1 MSLATKPQTRIGV
14 DIGGTFTDLA
24 SVDDEGVLRVSKILT
39 SHGEEESAV
48 LTALDAVKDA
58 KMAAPPVVAHG
69 TTLVIN
75 ALLER
80 KGAHTALVTTEGFGD
95 LLDIGRANRPQMF
108 NLRYRRDE
116 PFIETRMHR
125 EIGERMSASGE
136 TLQFPTAEAIGDLV
150 AWIREVEAESVAIA
164 FLNAYVNPSHER
176 QIADALARELP
187 GMPITLSSDMSRHWR
202 EYERFNSAAA
212 NAYVLP
218 SAKSYLG
225 RLESRL
231 ESAHAGA
238 SFFVLDSNGGL
249 LEPETASQ
257 LPLRLVESGPV
268 AGVVGARDLG
278 IRHGIERIVTFDM
291 GGTTAKSA
299 LVEGDR
305 ISSTELYW
313 IGGYATGLP
322 VQVPTI
328 DIIEVGAGGGSIAW
342 LDDANRLQVGPRS
355 AGSQPGPACY
365 GLGGTEPTITDANVY
380 CGRLLPVQISDGIV
394 LSKDQAADAIETVAE
409 KMGVSARHLA
419 VGILKVANL
428 TMAAAVR
435 RQTLERGLDP
445 REFTMVAMG
454 GAGPM
459 HACDVA
465 DEVGIRR
472 VIVPQYP
479 GHFCALGMLG
489 ADLQFEETHIIH
501 QPLHLVDWSTVS
513 QRIAVLEG
521 ELTLRL
527 AEATSIETTA
537 SICTV
542 TAGLRYE
549 GQEHAL
555 RIPFNRD
562 ELDAGDARAIL
573 RQTFEAEYG
582 LRYGHINATARIELL
597 DCEVVAVRT
606 LPRPLIESDGNDAGQ
621 THQNSPTS
629 VDVVFDT
636 DGELVSCRVIE
647 RGDWPGDQT
656 LEGPLII
663 QELGATTVV
672 PTGWSA
678 HMAADGAL
686 VIEHD

>member
-1 MSLATKPQTRIGV
+1 MQPQTRIGV

-24 SVDDEGVLRVSKILT
+24 SVDDDGVLRVSKILT
-39 SHGEEESAV
+39 SHGMEESAV
-48 LTALDAVKDA
+48 LAALDAVKDA
-58 KMAAPPVVAHG
+58 KMSAPPVVAHG

-95 LLDIGRANRPQMF
+95 LLEIGRASRPQMF
-108 NLRYRRDE
+108 NLRYRRDD

-125 EIGERMSASGE
+125 EIGERMSADGE
-136 TLQFPTAEAIGDLV
+136 SLRFPTAAELSDLSG
-150 AWIREVEAESVAIA
+150 WIREVEAESVAIA

-176 QIADALARELP
+176 QIADALASELP

-218 SAKSYLG
+218 SAKKYLG

-231 ESAHAGA
+231 EEAHEGA

-249 LEPETASQ
+249 LEPETAAR

-278 IRHGIERIVTFDM
+278 IRHGLERIVTFDM

-299 LVEGDR
+299 LVEGSR

-313 IGGYATGLP
+313 IGGYETGLP

-394 LSKDQAADAIETVAE
+394 LDRDQAQTAIETVAE
-409 KMGVSARHLA
+409 RMGVSARHLA

-472 VIVPQYP
+472 VVVPQYP

-501 QPLHLVDWSTVS
+501 QPLHLVEWTGVS
-513 QRIAVLEG
+513 RRIQSLEIA
-521 ELTLRL
+521 LTARL
-527 AEATSIETTA
+527 ARATSIETTA

-555 RIPFNRD
+555 RIPFDRV
-562 ELDAGDARAIL
+562 ELDSGDAPALL
-573 RQTFEAEYG
+573 RRSFEAEYRR
-582 LRYGHINATARIELL
+582 RYGHINETARIELL

-606 LPRPLIESDGNDAGQ
+606 LPRPTIEIDGNDPVESNQDA
-621 THQNSPTS
+621 PTS
-629 VDVVFDT
+629 VDVVFDS
-636 DGELVSCRVIE
+636 DGPLVSCRVID
-647 RGDWPGDQT
+647 RSQWPRDQV

-663 QELGATTVV
+663 QELGSTTVV
-672 PTGWSA
+672 PANWSA
-678 HMAADGAL
+678 RMAADGAM

>member
-1 MSLATKPQTRIGV
+1 MIPALPRQTRIGV

-24 SVDDEGVLRVSKILT
+24 CVDDLGVLRVAKVLT
-39 SHGEEESAV
+39 SHGMEESAI
-48 LTALDAVKDA
+48 LNALDAVKDA
-58 KMAAPPVVAHG
+58 QMAAPPIVTHG

-80 KGAHTALVTTEGFGD
+80 KGAKTALVTTEGFGD
-95 LLDIGRANRPQMF
+95 ILEIGRANRPQMF

-116 PFIETRMHR
+116 PFIATDMRR
-125 EIGERMSASGE
+125 EVDERMTARGE
-136 TLQFPTAEAIGDLV
+136 PLAYPSETDIDAV
-150 AWIREVEAESVAIA
+150 AAWVHEVGAESVAIA
-164 FLNAYVNPSHER
+164 FLNAYVNPIHER
-176 QIADALARELP
+176 QLAEALATRLP
-187 GMPITLSSDMSRHWR
+187 DLPITLSSDMSRHWR

-218 SAKSYLG
+218 PAKTYLG
-225 RLESRL
+225 RLGSRL
-231 ESAHAGA
+231 EEIHEGSA
-238 SFFVLDSNGGL
+238 FFVLDSNGGL
-249 LEPETASQ
+249 LEPKTAAL

-278 IRHGIERIVTFDM
+278 VRHGLERLVTFDM

-299 LVEGDR
+299 LVEGNQ
-305 ISSTELYW
+305 ISSTDLYW
-313 IGGYATGLP
+313 VGGYDTGLP

-394 LSKDQAADAIETVAE
+394 LDRNVSGTALQTVAT
-409 KMGVSARHLA
+409 KMNVSARHLA
-419 VGILKVANL
+419 IGILKVANL

-435 RQTLERGLDP
+435 RQTLERGHDP

-472 VIVPQYP
+472 VLVPQYP

-501 QPLHLVDWSTVS
+501 QPLHLVEWADVS
-513 QRIAVLEG
+513 ARIQSLET
-521 ELTLRL
+521 ELRTRL
-527 AEATSIETTA
+527 EDVKSIEAAA
-537 SICTV
+537 STCTI

-555 RIPFNRD
+555 RIPIERD
-562 ELDAGDARAIL
+562 SLDAGDAQAQL
-573 RQTFEAEYG
+573 RKAFEVEYG
-582 LRYGHINATARIELL
+582 RRYGHINRAARIELL
-597 DCEVVAVRT
+597 DCEVVAIRK
-606 LPRPLIESDGNDAGQ
+606 LPRSPIDIDGNDPAGQ
-621 THQNSPTS
+621 HQDAPSS
-629 VDVVFDT
+629 VEVIFDA
-636 DGELVSCRVIE
+636 DGAPVPCQVIN
-647 RGDWPGDQT
+647 RNQWPREKA
-656 LEGPLII
+656 LPGPLIV

-672 PTGWSA
+672 PRNWTA
-678 HMAADGAL
+678 TMATDGTL
-686 VIEHD
+686 VIERD